1 MHSMTPYA
9 VTRLV
14 RILVRGLTCTSVA
27 AFASIA
33 ASPACAGSAK
43 GGFKVNVELLAGSV
57 QIVSSRGSVVL
68 TPADA
73 ASHKLAIPDVLT
85 LRAPGNVGYSL
96 RFDIT
101 DPKVNAV
108 DVSGLGTPLT
118 VRAGGAVA
126 FVGPAGGPQLLQ
138 RTLSYTVDY
147 VEGVRSGMRPMPLRA
162 TFVP

>member
-1 MHSMTPYA
+1 MTPYA
-9 VTRLV
+9 IARLV
-14 RILVRGLTCTSVA
+14 RILARGSICAAVA

-33 ASPACAGSAK
+33 ANPACAAGTKS
-43 GGFKVNVELLAGSV
+43 GFKVSVELIGGSV

-73 ASHKLAIPDVLT
+73 ASHKLAVPDVLT
-85 LRAPGNVGYSL
+85 IRAPGNVGYSL

-101 DPKVNAV
+101 DPKVSAV
-108 DVSGLGTPLT
+108 DVRGLGTPLT

-126 FVGPAGGPQLLQ
+126 FVGPAEGGQALQ
-138 RTLSYTVDY
+138 RTLSYTVNY